1 MRKRFSLLLF
11 FLFFSVAQLSAQL
24 VANAGVDKILCPN
37 STVTIGGTPAA
48 SGGTAPYSYSWLPT
62 TGLSNAA
69 VSNPVVTVSVTTTY
83 TLTIQDSN
91 DSIRTDV
98 VNVTVDDV
106 KNFSAGPDKEVC
118 AGATVNVQLGAS
130 ANYQGTYTFLWSPAA
145 SLNNATLPKPTAS
158 PTVTTTYTLTV
169 TSTNCGSFTST
180 VDVNI
185 HFVSVDAGPDTTI
198 TEGQTITLIGTP
210 TTAVTMSWYSP
221 TDPNINYSNTSSPD
235 VEPNDTT
242 YYYFTITDSYGCS
255 ATDYVIVRVIP
266 SNEPVFFNTFTP
278 NGDSNNDFFY
288 IGNLEKYPDNKLEI
302 YNRYGQLIFTKNK
315 YENDWNGTY
324 LGQEVPSGTYF
335 YIFDTK
341 SAQGKYRGS
350 VTIIR

>member
-1 MRKRFSLLLF
+1 MKKQLFLLLF
-11 FLFFSVAQLSAQL
+11 FLIFSVAKLSAQF
-24 VANAGVDKILCPN
+24 VANAGIDKILCPN

-48 SGGTAPYSYSWLPT
+48 SGGLAPYSYTWIPT
-62 TGLSNAA
+62 TGLSNAN

-98 VNVTVDDV
+98 VKVTVDDV
-106 KNFSAGPDKEVC
+106 RNFSAGPDREVC
-118 AGATVNVQLGAS
+118 AGTAVNVQLGAS
-130 ANYQGTYTFLWSPAA
+130 ANYQGTYTYLWSPAT
-145 SLNNATLPKPTAS
+145 SLNNPTLPKPTAS
-158 PTVTTTYTLTV
+158 PTVSTTYTVTI

-185 HFVSVDAGPDTTI
+185 HSVSVDAGPDTTI
-198 TEGQTITLIGTP
+198 MEGQTITLVGTP

-221 TDPNINYSNTSSPD
+221 TEAINYSNTSTPD
-235 VEPNDTT
+235 VEPKDTAFF
-242 YYYFTITDSYGCS
+242 YYTITDSYGCT

-266 SNEPVFFNTFTP
+266 SKEPYFYNTFTP
-278 NGDSNNDFFY
+278 NGDTNNDLFY
-288 IGNLEKYPDNKLEI
+288 IGNLEKYPENKLEI
-302 YNRYGQLIFTKNK
+302 YNRYGQLIFAKNN
-315 YENDWNGTY
+315 YGNDWNGTY